1 MANAEL
7 ANAAVAADQ
16 QTLAYRSHTRPRSL
30 RGKQAS
36 GGLRRALQDCIDVRA
51 CEPRLATDTLSVAW
65 LRGVFRHDARASQA
79 AFRDYVS
86 CLDDVYADERAS
98 GVPPPVHE
106 SSHGKCSHTP
116 AAHRLSGCATHSKA
130 MALSLPIHKLVWLC
144 WSRAS
149 AARQASAQ
157 LRCEPPSLEVVWSS
171 RL

>member
-1 MANAEL
+1 M
-7 ANAAVAADQ
+7 
-16 QTLAYRSHTRPRSL
+16 
-30 RGKQAS
+30 
-36 GGLRRALQDCIDVRA
+36 
-51 CEPRLATDTLSVAW
+51 ATDTLSVAW

-116 AAHRLSGCATHSKA
+116 APHRLSGCATHSKA

-157 LRCEPPSLEVVWSS
+157 LRCERPSRGRQGCASRRPASTGWLMGYGGAPPVSDRRRSGAGVRAARRCLSPS
-171 RL
+171 ACC